1 MFYIKNGTIVTEND
15 VFLGFIGIEDGL
27 IAIVGAGMPPDKS
40 IEDIDADGR
49 FVTPGFI
56 DIHCHGGGGVLFVD
70 DPKTAFK
77 AHLKNGTTGV
87 LPTVGYNMPAE
98 KFAKAVGMLAE
109 IEEQGILG
117 INCEG
122 PFINPEYGA
131 DTRLV
136 HKFNKAE
143 MEEIYNA
150 GKGQIKI
157 WMLSPEIDG
166 AKEMKKFL
174 VSKDEIIPCAGHTE
188 CSKEQLRDIELIC
201 HLYDAMG
208 PKERKIKAIHENG
221 TADAVLASDN
231 LYAELI
237 ADSKGIHVPSELLKI
252 AYKCLGDR
260 CILISDAV
268 STSTDGSDVNY
279 NDMGEISGSL
289 LSVSKAVCN
298 MKKHTG
304 ISWPEAVRLGS
315 LNPARLLKIDKS
327 TGSIQPGKKANIV
340 IMDENANIHSVYAEG
355 RRV

>member
-1 MFYIKNGTIVTEND
+1 MFFIKNGTIVTEND
-15 VFLGFIGIEDGL
+15 VFRGFIGIEDGL
-27 IAIVGAGMPPDKS
+27 IKLVGVGEPPEKLNK
-40 IEDIDADGR
+40 DIDAGGR
-49 FVTPGFI
+49 LVTPGFI
-56 DIHCHGGGGVLFVD
+56 DIHCHGGGGALFAD
-70 DPKTAFK
+70 DPKTAFI

-87 LPTVGYNMPAE
+87 LPTIGYNMPAK
-98 KFAKAVGMLAE
+98 KFIKS
-109 IEEQGILG
+109 IEMIADMDEPGILG

-136 HKFNKAE
+136 IDFDKSI
-143 MEEIYNA
+143 MEEIYIA
-150 GKGQIKI
+150 GKGKIRI
-157 WMLSPEIDG
+157 WMFSPEIDG
-166 AKEMKKFL
+166 ADELKKFIL
-174 VSKDEIIPCAGHTE
+174 TKEEIIPCAGHTE
-188 CSKEQLRDIELIC
+188 CNKEQLSGIKLIC

-208 PKERKIKAIHENG
+208 PKKRKIKAIHENG
-221 TADAVLASDN
+221 TAEAILASDN

-237 ADSKGIHVPSELLKI
+237 VDSQGIHVPAELLKI

-268 STSTDGSDVNY
+268 STSKDGSDVNY

-298 MKKHTG
+298 MKNHID

-315 LNPARLLKIDKS
+315 LNPATLLNIDKT

-340 IMDENANIHSVYAEG
+340 IMDENANIHSVYTEG
-355 RRV
+355 KRV